1 MDARE
6 PLDPVGLRLATSTGA
21 SSGRSQTGLPLEMTC
36 AEGAAERQ
44 AFFEAV
50 ERRFAWQA
58 HAMTLLAGDTGFYM
72 VRSVS
77 NDLAQAATGW
87 AGISKRSGRRQE
99 GQAAGL
105 AITGTTL
112 ANSTIGIGGRSS
124 RAFEAVSDVNQ
135 ANDDATAGF
144 KLTCLIF
151 ALGNLADEASVASV
165 GYCHRVRAGQGVIL
179 EGDQSRLLRP
189 HRKSPSD
196 RRWRRFGSSVRL
208 RHR

>member
-1 MDARE
+1 
-6 PLDPVGLRLATSTGA
+6 
-21 SSGRSQTGLPLEMTC
+21 MTC

-77 NDLAQAATGW
+77 NDLAQAATGR
-87 AGISKRSGRRQE
+87 ARISKRSGRRQE

-112 ANSTIGIGGRSS
+112 ANSTIGIGGRSN
-124 RAFEAVSDVNQ
+124 RAFEAVSDVNK
-135 ANDDATAGF
+135 ANDDATTGF

-179 EGDQSRLLRP
+179 EGDQSSLLRP

-196 RRWRRFGSSVRL
+196 RRWRRFGSRVRL

>member
-77 NDLAQAATGW
+77 NDLAQAATGR
-87 AGISKRSGRRQE
+87 ARMDQQAIRTTSGGPSRR
-99 GQAAGL
+99 
-105 AITGTTL
+105 
-112 ANSTIGIGGRSS
+112 
-124 RAFEAVSDVNQ
+124 VSD
-135 ANDDATAGF
+135 
-144 KLTCLIF
+144 
-151 ALGNLADEASVASV
+151 
-165 GYCHRVRAGQGVIL
+165 
-179 EGDQSRLLRP
+179 
-189 HRKSPSD
+189 
-196 RRWRRFGSSVRL
+196 
-208 RHR
+208 

>member
-6 PLDPVGLRLATSTGA
+6 PLDPVGLRPRDLA
-21 SSGRSQTGLPLEMTC
+21 GRQLRKKLNRLPLEMTC

-50 ERRFAWQA
+50 ERGFAWQA

-87 AGISKRSGRRQE
+87 ARISKRSGRRQE

-112 ANSTIGIGGRSS
+112 ANSTIGIGGRWS
-124 RAFEAVSDVNQ
+124 RAFEAIGDIHKT
-135 ANDDATAGF
+135 NDNAAAGF
-144 KLTCLIF
+144 ELTCLIF
-151 ALGNLADEASVASV
+151 ALGDLVDEAPIASV
-165 GYCHRVRAGQGVIL
+165 GYCHRVGARQGIVL
-179 EGDQSRLLRP
+179 EGDQSSL
-189 HRKSPSD
+189 
-196 RRWRRFGSSVRL
+196 
-208 RHR
+208 

>member
-1 MDARE
+1 
-6 PLDPVGLRLATSTGA
+6 
-21 SSGRSQTGLPLEMTC
+21 
-36 AEGAAERQ
+36 
-44 AFFEAV
+44 
-50 ERRFAWQA
+50 
-58 HAMTLLAGDTGFYM
+58 MTLLVGDTGFYM
-72 VRSVS
+72 VRSMS

-124 RAFEAVSDVNQ
+124 RAFEAVSDVNK
-135 ANDDATAGF
+135 ANDDATTGF

-165 GYCHRVRAGQGVIL
+165 GCCHRVRARQGVIL
-179 EGDQSRLLRP
+179 EGDQSSL
-189 HRKSPSD
+189 
-196 RRWRRFGSSVRL
+196 
-208 RHR
+208 

>member
-50 ERRFAWQA
+50 ERGFAWQA

-77 NDLAQAATGW
+77 NDLAQAATGR
-87 AGISKRSGRRQE
+87 ARMDQQAIRTTSGGSSCRVSDHGHDSRQLDDRNRRAVESDLRGGRRCQ
-99 GQAAGL
+99 
-105 AITGTTL
+105 
-112 ANSTIGIGGRSS
+112 
-124 RAFEAVSDVNQ
+124 
-135 ANDDATAGF
+135 
-144 KLTCLIF
+144 
-151 ALGNLADEASVASV
+151 
-165 GYCHRVRAGQGVIL
+165 QG
-179 EGDQSRLLRP
+179 E
-189 HRKSPSD
+189 
-196 RRWRRFGSSVRL
+196 
-208 RHR
+208 